1 MRVSKPGKAMQG
13 RSSRVTSIDACGRVV
28 YGESSQ
34 AVSEGFVSV
43 AWTANTTEDA
53 AIEQQNAAGKR
64 CIYKPA
70 RTNFASY
77 SVVMTFCEV
86 DPEYFALVTGQ
97 RVFLDG
103 NGDAV
108 GFAISSDIDLGDRG
122 FALEVWAGSP
132 PTADGCSNPN
142 AQGRYGYFL
151 APFLQGGIL
160 GDYTIENGAINFT
173 ITGATTQDGTAW
185 GAGPYPVML
194 DGTGTPG
201 PLTQPLQSKDHKLL
215 IWTEVAPPEAF
226 YGTRP
231 VLDPATTGIT
241 AVVPT
246 EGAGPTEAEFAFTGA
261 TADKAIWIEFGDG
274 TWDYVPDGTDGA
286 SHTYDV
292 NGTYTVR
299 ATSNGKTWV
308 TASVVIPFP

>member
-1 MRVSKPGKAMQG
+1 MVSKPGKAMQG
-13 RSSRVTSIDACGRVV
+13 YSSRVTSVDACGRVI

-43 AWTANTTEDA
+43 AWTANTTEVA
-53 AIEQQNAAGKR
+53 EISQENARGKK

-70 RTNFASY
+70 RQNFASY

-86 DPEYFALVTGQ
+86 DPEYFSLVTGQ

-108 GFAISSDIDLGDRG
+108 GFAISSDVDLGDRG
-122 FALEVWAGSP
+122 FGLEVWAGSP
-132 PTADGCSNPN
+132 PTAEGCSNPN

-185 GAGPYPVML
+185 GVGPYPVML
-194 DGTGTPG
+194 GATDLPG
-201 PLTQPLQSKDHKLL
+201 PLTQSLESKDHKLM

-231 VLDPATTGIT
+231 VLDPSTAAIT
-241 AVVPT
+241 AVVAT
-246 EGAGPTEAEFAFTGA
+246 EGGGPTEATFAFTGA
-261 TADKAIWIEFGDG
+261 TAATPVWIEFGDG
-274 TWDYVPDGTDGA
+274 SWDYVANGSLGS
-286 SHTYDV
+286 SHSYAT
-292 NGTYTVR
+292 NGTFTAR
-299 ATSNGKTWV
+299 ASSDGETWV
-308 TASVVIPFP
+308 STSVVIPFV